1 MLHESSTVLSGSTD
15 DAGAAH
21 DASWLAI
28 RQPAVIRLLERELGG
43 FAGFKDGD
51 AFAAG
56 LELSCRVLGGTAP
69 LSDLRLDHK
78 ALSKGLAAVRQGL
91 CDRAMVR
98 SIRDQIEE
106 LPVVLT
112 PLEQDAVATVVAS
125 IIWAVLDASVRDM
138 DDVLVA

>member
-1 MLHESSTVLSGSTD
+1 MLDAQPLHESATR
-15 DAGAAH
+15 

-28 RQPAVIRLLERELGG
+28 RQPAVIKLLERELCG
-43 FAGFKDGD
+43 FADGD

-56 LELSCRVLGGTAP
+56 LELASRVLGGPTP
-69 LSDLRLDHK
+69 LSDLRLDHR
-78 ALSKGLAAVRQGL
+78 ALTKGLAAVRQGH

-112 PLEQDAVATVVAS
+112 PLEQDAVATVIAG
-125 IIWAVLDASVRDM
+125 IIWAVLDASVRDL
-138 DDVLVA
+138 DDELLD

>member
-1 MLHESSTVLSGSTD
+1 MLDASVQSARNSGE
-15 DAGAAH
+15 

-28 RQPAVIRLLERELGG
+28 RQPAVVHLLERELGG
-43 FAGFKDGD
+43 FAGFRDGD

-56 LELSCRVLGGTAP
+56 LELASPVLGGPTP
-69 LSDLRLDHK
+69 LSVLRLDHR
-78 ALSKGLAAVRQGL
+78 ALATGLTAVRQGH

-112 PLEQDAVATVVAS
+112 PLVQDAVATVIAGV
-125 IIWAVLDASVRDM
+125 IWAVLDASVRVL
-138 DDVLVA
+138 DDEFLA

>member
-1 MLHESSTVLSGSTD
+1 ML
-15 DAGAAH
+15 DAQPIQSARS

-28 RQPAVIRLLERELGG
+28 RQPAVIKFLERELGG
-43 FAGFKDGD
+43 FAGFGDGD

-56 LELSCRVLGGTAP
+56 LELATRVLGGSTP
-69 LSDLRLDHK
+69 LSDLRLDHR
-78 ALSKGLAAVRQGL
+78 ALTKGLAAVRQGH

-112 PLEQDAVATVVAS
+112 PLEQDAVATATAA
-125 IIWAVLDASVRDM
+125 IIWAVLDASIHDLE
-138 DDVLVA
+138 DELVA

>member
-1 MLHESSTVLSGSTD
+1 MLDATPLQSASS
-15 DAGAAH
+15 

-43 FAGFKDGD
+43 FAGFGDGD

-56 LELSCRVLGGTAP
+56 LELSSRVLGGATP
-69 LSDLRLDHK
+69 LADLRLDHR
-78 ALSKGLAAVRQGL
+78 ALTNGLAAVRRGD

-112 PLEQDAVATVVAS
+112 PLEQDAVATVLAG
-125 IIWAVLDASVRDM
+125 IIWAVLDASIHDLG
-138 DDVLVA
+138 DELLA

>member
-1 MLHESSTVLSGSTD
+1 MLDVQPLQSASR
-15 DAGAAH
+15 

-28 RQPAVIRLLERELGG
+28 RQPAVIKLLERELGG
-43 FAGFKDGD
+43 FAGFGDGD

-56 LELSCRVLGGTAP
+56 LELASRVLGGVTP
-69 LSDLRLDHK
+69 ILELRLDHR
-78 ALSKGLAAVRQGL
+78 ALTTGLAAVRAGH

-112 PLEQDAVATVVAS
+112 PLEQDVVATVIAG
-125 IIWAVLDASVRDM
+125 ILWAVLDASVRDL
-138 DDVLVA
+138 DDELLA

>member
-1 MLHESSTVLSGSTD
+1 MLEIQTIQS
-15 DAGAAH
+15 AAPAE

-28 RQPAVIRLLERELGG
+28 RQPAVIHLLERELGG
-43 FAGFKDGD
+43 FAGFRDGD

-56 LELSCRVLGGTAP
+56 LELATRVLGGSTAIN
-69 LSDLRLDHK
+69 DLRLDHK
-78 ALSKGLAAVRQGL
+78 ALANGLTAVRRGD

-112 PLEQDAVATVVAS
+112 PLEQDAVATVIAGV
-125 IIWAVLDASVRDM
+125 IWAVLDASVRDL
-138 DDVLVA
+138 DDELLA